1 MMVRPG
7 WFWVRLWT
15 ARHRRSYVSGT
26 SVPRAT
32 RDVSAPKERGVKQ
45 TAKESISLTSFEFN
59 AFVSV

>member
-1 MMVRPG
+1 MQEVEQRRAQLPSR
-7 WFWVRLWT
+7 RLCL
-15 ARHRRSYVSGT
+15 AGR

-45 TAKESISLTSFEFN
+45 IAKESISLTSFEFN